1 MAVLRRSLATSCFS
15 APHDDAAPTL
25 SSDQPQQFLPGASR
39 DRPRTACSTRAHGSA
54 RWAPTPH
61 GRRSPHRARHL
72 PTEAAATGL
81 FNKHFPAGPRRRDLK
96 QRHRLVRRSAG
107 EMLLVK
113 RCSLVCLPLS
123 DALSPKRRPESTYGR
138 KSCLDR
144 PLDGSRH
151 FRHAFPPFRGERANP
166 CKTSAF
172 LASASPAAAQSR
184 CQPAGPE
191 SSRGTKAAPQEPRW
205 TN

>member
-1 MAVLRRSLATSCFS
+1 MTYFLRGMAVLRRSLATSCFS

-113 RCSLVCLPLS
+113 WCSLSVNRSLT
-123 DALSPKRRPESTYGR
+123 LSPQNGRQRALLGR
-138 KSCLDR
+138 KIRHNR
-144 PLDGSRH
+144 PHDGSRH
-151 FRHAFPPFRGERANP
+151 FRRVFPLSEAITQTPAKQGHFQRSLRRPPDGRTVNQRRLKVRGP
-166 CKTSAF
+166 
-172 LASASPAAAQSR
+172 
-184 CQPAGPE
+184 
-191 SSRGTKAAPQEPRW
+191 
-205 TN
+205 